1 MASSSFIISISRKEQ
16 VALIRGKPVYS
27 ISEVALIPLSSQE
40 DAEKAIIRAR
50 SSQQRHSQS
59 KEDLLTDSS
68 DEENITLPDDSS
80 APDPDL
86 TLETSRIG
94 EVKDKATTIAQD
106 VIAKKGLYGR
116 FTDRW
121 FSQKGWTAEQRR
133 KQGLSSEED
142 LQRVKGSTKDPAFL
156 SNDSESQDESAPT
169 EESDANLNL
178 NRDQLAPAEV
188 AHVIESSSGSQIALL
203 PKILTTTKIFFGSRN
218 FFFSHDYDLSR
229 SSSHQSEPYTSQSL
243 HRTFDPMVG
252 CIDSLGFLS

>member
-59 KEDLLTDSS
+59 KEDQLTDTS

-80 APDPDL
+80 APDPDF
-86 TLETSRIG
+86 TMEKSRIG
-94 EVKDKATTIAQD
+94 EAKDKATTVAQD
-106 VIAKKGLYGR
+106 VIAKRGVYGR

-133 KQGLSSEED
+133 KQGLSREED
-142 LQRVKGSTKDPAFL
+142 LQRIRGGTKDPAAIP
-156 SNDSESQDESAPT
+156 DESESQNQVAPS
-169 EESDANLNL
+169 EETDTNTSPNE
-178 NRDQLAPAEV
+178 DQLAPAEV
-188 AHVIESSSGSQIALL
+188 AHVVEPSRGSEIALL
-203 PKILTTTKIFFGSRN
+203 PKILTTTKIFFGSKN

-229 SSSHQSEPYTSQSL
+229 SSSHQPEPYTSQPI
-243 HRTFDPMVG
+243 HKTFDPLVG
-252 CIDSLGFLS
+252 TIDFISFLD